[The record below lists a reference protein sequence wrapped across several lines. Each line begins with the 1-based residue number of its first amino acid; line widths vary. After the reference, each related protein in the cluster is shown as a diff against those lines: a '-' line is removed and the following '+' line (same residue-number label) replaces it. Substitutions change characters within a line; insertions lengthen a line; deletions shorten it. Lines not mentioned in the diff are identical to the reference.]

1 MCVWKYYSYK
11 GAIFDSDGIEQ
22 EVAVKG
28 KKLFML
34 DAWETMQ

>member
-1 MCVWKYYSYK
+1 MCVWKYSYK

-34 DAWETMQ
+34 DAWEIMQ